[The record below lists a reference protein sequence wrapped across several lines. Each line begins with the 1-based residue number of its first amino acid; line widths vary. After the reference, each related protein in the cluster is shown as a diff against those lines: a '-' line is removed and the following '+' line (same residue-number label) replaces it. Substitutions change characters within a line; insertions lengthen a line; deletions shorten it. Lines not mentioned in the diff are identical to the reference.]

1 MSLTHLLNVDRNR
14 LLHLMYF
21 FCYFSSINCGG
32 CLYMHSGQ
40 MTSLPLFLF
49 VKKNLSCPLVVLLVV
64 IGVFC
69 LTGNLALSQSVKTG
83 NPVRV
88 IRGYKLPTIFAPE
101 SGYRYDG
108 LYNVTKAWLVLV
120 LGFPTRSH

>member
-1 MSLTHLLNVDRNR
+1 MSLYAQWADDFIAVISL
-14 LLHLMYF
+14 
-21 FCYFSSINCGG
+21 
-32 CLYMHSGQ
+32 CLRKIH
-40 MTSLPLFLF
+40 
-49 VKKNLSCPLVVLLVV
+49 LSCPLVVLLVV